1 MGITVVKEDE
11 DRYSLKIWNSPRYI
25 LTAEEAADLCDQLRN
40 AIGGNFID
48 GRSLK
53 D

>member
-1 MGITVVKEDE
+1 MGITVVKEE
-11 DRYSLKIWNSPRYI
+11 ENRYSLKIWNSPRYI

-40 AIGGNFID
+40 TIGGNFID